1 MSGHSKWSTIKR
13 KKGALDA
20 KRGALFT
27 KLVKDIITAA
37 RQGGGDIETN
47 PSLRLAV
54 KKAKENS
61 MPHDNIQRAIDKAT
75 GNLKGVTYEKAK
87 KSIAKG
93 VVYVAATFN
102 NTVIT
107 VTDEMG
113 NVISWSSAGSL
124 GFKGSKKSTPF
135 AAAEAVADAMNKAKE
150 HGIKEVGIKVQG
162 PGSGRDTAV
171 KSIGATEGIR
181 VTFLK
186 DITPLP
192 HNGCRPPKKRRV

>member
-1 MSGHSKWSTIKR
+1 MA
-13 KKGALDA
+13 KK
-20 KRGALFT
+20 
-27 KLVKDIITAA
+27 
-37 RQGGGDIETN
+37 
-47 PSLRLAV
+47 
-54 KKAKENS
+54 
-61 MPHDNIQRAIDKAT
+61 
-75 GNLKGVTYEKAK
+75 KAK

-93 VVYVAATFN
+93 IVYVAATFN

-113 NVISWSSAGSL
+113 NVISWSSAGAL

-135 AAAEAVADAMNKAKE
+135 AAAEAVADAMEKAKE
-150 HGIKEVGIKVQG
+150 NGIKEVGIKVQG

-181 VTFLK
+181 VTSLK

>member
-1 MSGHSKWSTIKR
+1 MA
-13 KKGALDA
+13 KK
-20 KRGALFT
+20 
-27 KLVKDIITAA
+27 
-37 RQGGGDIETN
+37 
-47 PSLRLAV
+47 
-54 KKAKENS
+54 
-61 MPHDNIQRAIDKAT
+61 
-75 GNLKGVTYEKAK
+75 KAK

-93 VVYVAATFN
+93 VVYIAATFN

-113 NVISWSSAGSL
+113 NVISWSSAGAL

-135 AAAEAVADAMNKAKE
+135 AATEAVQDAMTKAME

-171 KSIGATEGIR
+171 KAVGATEGIR
-181 VTFLK
+181 VSFLK

>member
-1 MSGHSKWSTIKR
+1 M
-13 KKGALDA
+13 A
-20 KRGALFT
+20 KR
-27 KLVKDIITAA
+27 
-37 RQGGGDIETN
+37 
-47 PSLRLAV
+47 
-54 KKAKENS
+54 
-61 MPHDNIQRAIDKAT
+61 
-75 GNLKGVTYEKAK
+75 KAK

-113 NVISWSSAGSL
+113 NVIAWSSAGSL
-124 GFKGSKKSTPF
+124 GFRGSKKSTPF
-135 AAAEAVADAMNKAKE
+135 AATEAVVDAMTKAKE
-150 HGIKEVGIKVQG
+150 NGIKEVGIKVQG

-171 KSIGATEGIR
+171 KAIGATEGIR

>member
-1 MSGHSKWSTIKR
+1 M
-13 KKGALDA
+13 A
-20 KRGALFT
+20 K
-27 KLVKDIITAA
+27 
-37 RQGGGDIETN
+37 
-47 PSLRLAV
+47 
-54 KKAKENS
+54 KKAKKN
-61 MPHDNIQRAIDKAT
+61 
-75 GNLKGVTYEKAK
+75 
-87 KSIAKG
+87 IAKG

-113 NVISWSSAGSL
+113 NVIAWSSAGAL

-135 AAAEAVADAMNKAKE
+135 AAAEAVADAMNKAME

-181 VTFLK
+181 VAWLK

-192 HNGCRPPKKRRV
+192 HNGCRPPKQRRV

>member
-1 MSGHSKWSTIKR
+1 MA
-13 KKGALDA
+13 KK
-20 KRGALFT
+20 
-27 KLVKDIITAA
+27 
-37 RQGGGDIETN
+37 
-47 PSLRLAV
+47 
-54 KKAKENS
+54 
-61 MPHDNIQRAIDKAT
+61 
-75 GNLKGVTYEKAK
+75 KAK
-87 KSIAKG
+87 KSIAKA

-113 NVISWSSAGSL
+113 NVIAWSSAGAL

-135 AAAEAVADAMNKAKE
+135 AATEAVQDAMTKAME
-150 HGIKEVGIKVQG
+150 NGVKEVGIKVQG

-171 KSIGATEGIR
+171 KAIGATEGIR
-181 VTFLK
+181 VAFLK